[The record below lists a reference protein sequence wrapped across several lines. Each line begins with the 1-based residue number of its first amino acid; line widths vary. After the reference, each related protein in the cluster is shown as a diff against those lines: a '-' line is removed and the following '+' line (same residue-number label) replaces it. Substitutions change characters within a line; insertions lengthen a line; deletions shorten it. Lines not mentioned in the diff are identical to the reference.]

1 MRSCITN
8 LLEALDEWS
17 SLLEKGSPVDILY
30 IDFAKA
36 IDKVQHSILLDK
48 LEAIGIRG
56 QILIWLKSYLLGRR
70 QRVKMG
76 NTFSDWQVVKS
87 GVPQGSVLGPILF
100 LIYTFDSPSNSV
112 YSLYKMNSP
121 YRCIIFC

>member
-17 SLLEKGSPVDILY
+17 SLLDKGSPVDILY

-36 IDKVQHSILLDK
+36 FDKVQHSILLDR
-48 LEAIGIRG
+48 LQAIGIRG
-56 QILIWLKSYLLGRR
+56 QILIWLESYLLGRR

-76 NTFSDWQVVKS
+76 NS
-87 GVPQGSVLGPILF
+87 
-100 LIYTFDSPSNSV
+100 LIGR
-112 YSLYKMNSP
+112 L
-121 YRCIIFC
+121 